1 MTTNVIDRL
10 RKRDRWR
17 FEKKRKLG
25 YEDTLRAT
33 EKNFAVAIFSE
44 KK

>member
-1 MTTNVIDRL
+1 MSLIDYESVT
-10 RKRDRWR
+10 D
-17 FEKKRKLG
+17 EKKRKLG